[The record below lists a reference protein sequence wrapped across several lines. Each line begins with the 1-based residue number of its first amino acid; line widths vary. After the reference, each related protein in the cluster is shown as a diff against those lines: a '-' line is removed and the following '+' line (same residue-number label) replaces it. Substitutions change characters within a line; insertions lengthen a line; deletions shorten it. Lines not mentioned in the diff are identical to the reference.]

1 MADATLRIGVDTREA
16 NRALG
21 SFGRSLQAIATGAVV
36 GTFVKL
42 ADQATNL
49 RNRLNQVSTSTEQ
62 SALLF
67 DRLVTVA
74 NNARS
79 PLATT
84 GDLFF
89 RISKNLDT
97 LGISQNQAL
106 LATELVAKAISA
118 SGISAQE
125 ASGPLQQ
132 LGQALSSGS
141 LQGDELRSILE
152 GLPPVAK
159 AVADSLGVPIGR
171 LRELGSQGK
180 ISSQQVIQGILA
192 AKTSIERDFGKTTAT
207 FGQQFTVLT
216 NNFTVFIDKL
226 NSATGATST
235 FGRAVGYLSDFI
247 VFLGDNIGIITTLFE
262 ILFVVL
268 ITKGIGSL
276 GKLVI
281 DFAGSIRSIGFA
293 FANTARNAAN
303 FFGTVVSRFKALKTS
318 MAGTGAVPIV
328 NNLDRQLRALVLPI
342 GYLTTVAGQFFKSF
356 AVPIGIAIAYVS
368 DLLDPLIAKFT
379 TLSNKIVNTVIPD
392 ALSGQTAMAGR
403 GTRNTGEDFNMAPTN
418 NAALLAALDKA
429 NKAREETTRAQ
440 REFDKEVQKS
450 IQSLEI
456 ENNVIRLSKVLT
468 EAEVAEYRAR
478 LELIYKAGAAG
489 VTVNQQLLDQVGS
502 LARQNTE
509 LRVQEELQKRLI
521 ELRDA
526 AGAALEQ
533 VRQSDPEY
541 AAKVKQVEA
550 LLDLETAYQEG
561 LLQSQAEYL
570 ALRQQIDQQYVI
582 DKYAAEDAL
591 FTRQEQLR
599 EIALSRELQRIGM
612 TRKAAAD
619 AARSQVEFAK
629 RTELEKAQF
638 AIEQGASVF
647 DSLGKYNRQAF
658 AAAKAFNIANA
669 IMNTYTGATKALAM
683 YPPPFNFIA
692 AAAVVAGGLAQVAQ
706 IRAQQYSG
714 RALGGPVMSGESY
727 IVGERGPEIFTPA
740 STGSITPNTQLGTG
754 GPLTVNFN
762 IQANDTRGFDQ
773 LLAER
778 RPMIINMIRTAQQ
791 DRGSKS
797 PL

>member
-1 MADATLRIGVDTREA
+1 M
-16 NRALG
+16 
-21 SFGRSLQAIATGAVV
+21 
-36 GTFVKL
+36 
-42 ADQATNL
+42 
-49 RNRLNQVSTSTEQ
+49 
-62 SALLF
+62 
-67 DRLVTVA
+67 
-74 NNARS
+74 
-79 PLATT
+79 
-84 GDLFF
+84 
-89 RISKNLDT
+89 
-97 LGISQNQAL
+97 
-106 LATELVAKAISA
+106 
-118 SGISAQE
+118 
-125 ASGPLQQ
+125 
-132 LGQALSSGS
+132 
-141 LQGDELRSILE
+141 
-152 GLPPVAK
+152 
-159 AVADSLGVPIGR
+159 
-171 LRELGSQGK
+171 
-180 ISSQQVIQGILA
+180 
-192 AKTSIERDFGKTTAT
+192 
-207 FGQQFTVLT
+207 
-216 NNFTVFIDKL
+216 
-226 NSATGATST
+226 
-235 FGRAVGYLSDFI
+235 
-247 VFLGDNIGIITTLFE
+247 
-262 ILFVVL
+262 
-268 ITKGIGSL
+268 
-276 GKLVI
+276 
-281 DFAGSIRSIGFA
+281 
-293 FANTARNAAN
+293 
-303 FFGTVVSRFKALKTS
+303 
-318 MAGTGAVPIV
+318 
-328 NNLDRQLRALVLPI
+328 
-342 GYLTTVAGQFFKSF
+342 
-356 AVPIGIAIAYVS
+356 
-368 DLLDPLIAKFT
+368 
-379 TLSNKIVNTVIPD
+379 
-392 ALSGQTAMAGR
+392 
-403 GTRNTGEDFNMAPTN
+403 
-418 NAALLAALDKA
+418 
-429 NKAREETTRAQ
+429 
-440 REFDKEVQKS
+440 
-450 IQSLEI
+450 
-456 ENNVIRLSKVLT
+456 LT

-561 LLQSQAEYL
+561 LLQSQSEYL